1 VARAITRRLRER
13 GVDHLWLDATAISGF
28 ATRFPTIWRA
38 SQAVGLDPE
47 NDWLPVAPAAHYLSG
62 GVCADLYGATTLPG
76 LWACGEAACSGVH
89 GANRLAS
96 NSLLDGMVFG
106 PRAIEAIVD
115 GRDGPSETGVLR
127 GVDLT
132 IRPPAAVA
140 VPDATDHGEASPAS
154 LRTELQHEMTVC
166 AGVLREASSLAD
178 ASAALVR
185 LRARSAA
192 LASTAPDAMELR
204 NLVAVASIL
213 VDAATRREESRGT
226 HTRLDFP
233 ERSERF
239 LGRFVRSGTGA
250 PELVPLP
257 STEELPSAAEAI
269 A

>member
-1 VARAITRRLRER
+1 V
-13 GVDHLWLDATAISGF
+13 
-28 ATRFPTIWRA
+28 
-38 SQAVGLDPE
+38 
-47 NDWLPVAPAAHYLSG
+47 
-62 GVCADLYGATTLPG
+62 
-76 LWACGEAACSGVH
+76 
-89 GANRLAS
+89 
-96 NSLLDGMVFG
+96 
-106 PRAIEAIVD
+106 
-115 GRDGPSETGVLR
+115 
-127 GVDLT
+127 
-132 IRPPAAVA
+132 